1 MFSNTWKSIEFKYN
15 TWSEPWS
22 QMGICVGKAG

>member
-15 TWSEPWS
+15 AWSEPWS
-22 QMGICVGKAG
+22 QMGICVGKAD

>member
-22 QMGICVGKAG
+22 QMGICVGKAD